1 MTSLNISN
9 NMKLWPILISGNKL
23 LYYILLY
30 HDIDLDIYYFDLSRD
45 DAPAYNSITNYDVD
59 MDKSHQTFSIHRHE
73 EGKRGKCKM
82 TNKRKN
88 LIDSKF
94 LTFLPP
100 PSLKKKVEHTF
111 QQQQPLVIKSGQR
124 TFNGTLINL
133 TCLER

>member
-1 MTSLNISN
+1 M
-9 NMKLWPILISGNKL
+9 
-23 LYYILLY
+23 
-30 HDIDLDIYYFDLSRD
+30 
-45 DAPAYNSITNYDVD
+45 A
-59 MDKSHQTFSIHRHE
+59 
-73 EGKRGKCKM
+73 
-82 TNKRKN
+82 NKRKN

-133 TCLER
+133 TCLERWVPSDRRVSVKHALRN